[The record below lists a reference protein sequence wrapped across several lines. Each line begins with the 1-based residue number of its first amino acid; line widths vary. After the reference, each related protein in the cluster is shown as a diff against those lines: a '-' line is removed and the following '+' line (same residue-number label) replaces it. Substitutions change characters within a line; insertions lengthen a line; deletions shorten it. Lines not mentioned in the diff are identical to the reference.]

1 VLGTDIGTKTAL
13 ATFGGHGYDWLL
25 RSFVPRLR
33 ELGVDEDDLTRIT
46 VSNIAAAITPR
57 S

>member
-1 VLGTDIGTKTAL
+1 VLGTDIGTKSAL

-25 RSFVPRLR
+25 GSFVPLLR
-33 ELGVDEDDLTRIT
+33 EHDVDDDDIHRIT
-46 VSNIAAAITPR
+46 VTNIAEALAPR